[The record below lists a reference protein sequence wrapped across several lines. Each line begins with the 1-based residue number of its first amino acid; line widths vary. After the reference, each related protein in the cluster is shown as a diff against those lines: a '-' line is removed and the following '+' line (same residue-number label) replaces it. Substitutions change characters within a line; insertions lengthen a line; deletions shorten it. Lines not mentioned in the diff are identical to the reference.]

1 MDFGRPTL
9 AHKIK
14 HGESLETK
22 PSRKQL
28 RNGGGSRRKRRNS
41 GSRPPRAR
49 GGAGAGAG
57 AGGPTLL
64 PKVES
69 KTDVKVGDSSRGRQ
83 CVLPRMPP
91 HRSSNTNDAPT
102 HTHTQ
107 LCSSRDAS
115 CTRLAV
121 GGRGPAAGPV
131 IMVLVHP
138 SRVVAPCHA
147 EAPSH
152 ACTVWT
158 RALRSSR
165 GVPLSIAA
173 TR

>member
-1 MDFGRPTL
+1 
-9 AHKIK
+9 
-14 HGESLETK
+14 
-22 PSRKQL
+22 
-28 RNGGGSRRKRRNS
+28 
-41 GSRPPRAR
+41 
-49 GGAGAGAG
+49 
-57 AGGPTLL
+57 
-64 PKVES
+64 
-69 KTDVKVGDSSRGRQ
+69 
-83 CVLPRMPP
+83 MPP

-138 SRVVAPCHA
+138 SRVVAPCRA

-173 TR
+173 TRWSRRASPGVGRLPANRGRRLTGERHQAPPKPHSLCPRPRPHPLPSSPHPDLSAWVPLMWVTVPCPETSAACARWWW